1 MEAGH
6 VGSRVHTARVV
17 SGECRSGNRSPPHT
31 GLRSMPWRRTGGVY
45 PRSATFS
52 RDHLCM
58 SLWTPAARPRTSPWP
73 PRTPPAPWHSRASRS
88 VPRITRDSRTSAWP
102 PPDAPPAPR
111 PRAPWSPPNLGA
123 GGWGFGITAMQGGRR
138 PVSRQPRTCPWP
150 GGRLSGGTCGMTVDG
165 LGIVGSILRTFPRPS
180 TAFPQVPPVL
190 LHYSLRETNYV
201 TG

>member
-1 MEAGH
+1 MK
-6 VGSRVHTARVV
+6 
-17 SGECRSGNRSPPHT
+17 
-31 GLRSMPWRRTGGVY
+31 WRRTGGVY